1 MSKQLKQP
9 APPQLMAIDL
19 FAGCGG
25 LTLGLKHAG
34 FNVVAAVE
42 VNSKAAAT
50 YRENHSTTKV
60 FLEDIRKLDPR
71 SMRKT
76 LGLRRG
82 ELALLAGC
90 PPCQGFSRLK
100 TKNGARPNSDSQ
112 NGLIH
117 EFSDFVR
124 EFRPKCLMLENV
136 PQLESTAE
144 FEKFKNDIRALGYV
158 DRFDILDVADHGV
171 AQRRKRFI
179 YIASRVGLIALAPP
193 LREKFTVRDC
203 IGHLPKAGDSLDQL
217 HDLPESR
224 SERVKAI
231 MALLPPDGGSRS
243 DLPSSMQLACH
254 KKINGFADVY
264 GRMAWDRVAPTIT
277 SGCNNPSKGRFVHPV
292 ECRAITLR
300 EAAMLQGFPKTY
312 RFLISHG
319 KESIA
324 LMIGNALPPPFI
336 HRHAAMISA
345 HLTIPRSPKMWG

>member
-1 MSKQLKQP
+1 MNQGALPELK
-9 APPQLMAIDL
+9 AIDL

-25 LTLGLKHAG
+25 LTLGLKQAG
-34 FNVVAAVE
+34 FDVVAAVE

-50 YRENHSTTKV
+50 YRENHPTTQI
-60 FLEDIRKLDPR
+60 FLQDIRKLDPQKT
-71 SMRKT
+71 RKA
-76 LGLRRG
+76 LGLKRG

-100 TKNGARPNSDSQ
+100 TKNGARPNSDLQ

-117 EFSDFVR
+117 DFSNFVR

-136 PQLESTAE
+136 PQLESTPE
-144 FEKFKNDIRALGYV
+144 FETFKNDIRALGYA
-158 DRFDILDVADHGV
+158 DRFDVIDVADHGV

-179 YIASRVGLIALAPP
+179 YIASRVGLIDLAPP
-193 LREKFTVRDC
+193 LTKRLTVRDC
-203 IGHLPKAGDSLDQL
+203 IGHLPKAGDSRDQL
-217 HDLPESR
+217 HDMPEYR

-231 MALLPPDGGSRS
+231 MALLPPDGGSRR

-277 SGCNNPSKGRFVHPV
+277 SGCNNPSKGRFVHPE

-300 EAAMLQGFPKTY
+300 EAAMLQGFPEAYK
-312 RFLISHG
+312 FLITHG

-336 HRHAAMISA
+336 HRHAAMIHA
-345 HLTIPRSPKMWG
+345 HLTIPNSFTGSGAH